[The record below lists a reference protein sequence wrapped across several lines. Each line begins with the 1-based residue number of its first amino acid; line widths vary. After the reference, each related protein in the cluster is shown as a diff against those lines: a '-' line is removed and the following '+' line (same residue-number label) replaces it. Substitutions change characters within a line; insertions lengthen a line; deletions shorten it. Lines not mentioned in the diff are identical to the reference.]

1 MIMTATLDDL
11 KRELS
16 RTQGFTDRFSEKFI
30 VEFFKVLE
38 EGLRDSRKVT
48 IKGLGAFSTDDSG
61 AVSFIPDETLAARIN
76 EPFECFSPI
85 VLSEEEVAMMRP
97 DETDKEL
104 AEVEE
109 ISDSDTTNEAD
120 EAAEDLPE
128 IGRIETEIEESDD
141 VEETVQES
149 IDSTST
155 VATQENYTSDE
166 EKIEEEPLASEEYNY
181 IESTKSK
188 PRRGLFFSLG
198 LLLGI
203 IIGGIVGYLI
213 PSPKSSDSPHDTV
226 TEPVKTIEVADNSA
240 DTAIIEP
247 VQEADTV
254 PQIPVITETVSSTNY
269 LASMARRH
277 YGRFEF
283 WVYIY
288 EENRDKLNHPD
299 YIEPNTVVVIPPADK
314 YGIDPGDPESVRLA
328 ESKAKEIYSRF
339 K

>member
-1 MIMTATLDDL
+1 MTATLDDL

-16 RTQGFTDRFSEKFI
+16 RAQGFTERFSEKFI

-38 EGLRDSRKVT
+38 EGLRDSRKVI
-48 IKGLGAFSTDDSG
+48 IKGLGVFSADDSG

-104 AEVEE
+104 AEAEE
-109 ISDSDTTNEAD
+109 ISDTDTANEAN

-128 IGRIETEIEESDD
+128 IDRIGTEIEEPDD

-155 VATQENYTSDE
+155 VTTQENYTSDE
-166 EKIEEEPLASEEYNY
+166 EKIEEEPLTPEEYSY
-181 IESTKSK
+181 IEPEQSK
-188 PRRGLFFSLG
+188 PRRGLFFTLG

-213 PSPKSSDSPHDTV
+213 PSPKSSDSPHDIA

-240 DTAIIEP
+240 DAAIIEP

-254 PQIPVITETVSSTNY
+254 PQTPVITETVSSTNY

-314 YGIDPGDPESVRLA
+314 YGIDPDDPESVRLA